1 MTHNREVSPC
11 WLDPESP
18 TIEFPDVELALQEP
32 DGLLAVGGALSK
44 EWLLHAYQRGIFP
57 WYGPGQPILWWAPDP
72 RLILPPGQ
80 LHVSR
85 SLARVIRKGRY
96 ALTLDTAFPD
106 VITACAKPRPGQSGT
121 WITPGMRE
129 AYVALHREGYAHSAE
144 CWYEGQLAGGLYGVA
159 IGQIFFGESMF
170 TRRSDASKV
179 AFVALVRQLARWG
192 FRLIDCQ
199 VHTGHLASL
208 GATAISRQAFTALL
222 DQECNSPSTV
232 QSWVFDEDLARI
244 SHRAGVHPHN
254 FQV

>member
-11 WLDPESP
+11 WLDPENP

-44 EWLLHAYQRGIFP
+44 EWLLHAYRRGIFP

-72 RLILPPGQ
+72 RLVLSPGQ

-85 SLARVIRKGRY
+85 SLAKVIRKGRY
-96 ALTLDTAFPD
+96 AVTLDTAFPD

-121 WITPGMRE
+121 WITPDMRE
-129 AYVALHREGYAHSAE
+129 AYIDLHREGYAHSAE
-144 CWYEGQLAGGLYGVA
+144 CWHEGQLAGGLYGVA
-159 IGQIFFGESMF
+159 IGRIFFGESMF
-170 TRRSDASKV
+170 ARRSDASKV

-199 VHTGHLASL
+199 VHTSHLASL

-222 DQECNSPSTV
+222 GQECHSPSAV
-232 QSWVFDEDLARI
+232 QSWVFDEDLPLL
-244 SHRAGVHPHN
+244 SP
-254 FQV
+254 